1 MGTSFLRTFVPLS
14 PRAAGLSTNDITF
27 KTTVRNLYWL
37 FPNHDSLQ
45 LMNTTL
51 LSFFLY
57 LYRIITS
64 PLEDLF
70 EPGILIFEEFQVVFS
85 ASSCVGSPIIHY
97 LFFQIRPIML
107 KTAQNICTFF
117 VF

>member
-1 MGTSFLRTFVPLS
+1 
-14 PRAAGLSTNDITF
+14 
-27 KTTVRNLYWL
+27 
-37 FPNHDSLQ
+37 
-45 LMNTTL
+45 MNTTL